1 MSEGAAP
8 PVDNFVDNFVTI
20 LLYEHRGKPLENR
33 AYLRSNVGGY

>member
-20 LLYEHRGKPLENR
+20 LLYEYRGKPLKIGTKK
-33 AYLRSNVGGY
+33 RSNVGGY